1 MFDLL
6 KTLGCDSSNMHD
18 FMEKNNLIVKKY
30 ASKSGNVYDI
40 VQYDKKYITKDSDLK
55 IFKSLIFEDNKL
67 LSFSPPK
74 SHDFETFKSKYN
86 IENVTCEILVEGTMV
101 NLFWSSKGW
110 EIATRGTVGA
120 NISYYKD
127 DPENTTFRYMFL
139 ECCNEANFEFDK
151 LDRKYCYSFVMQH
164 TKNKIV
170 GPIPENALYL
180 VAIYE
185 IKQNDNELTIKEHYK
200 DSKEYLDVINNID
213 DTYLRLPKIYNF
225 DSYEE
230 AKEMFGSFNT
240 PYQYVGL
247 TIKHYKSGERA
258 NIYNPAYIEVKKL
271 RGNEPKL
278 QFTYLRLRQENKVR
292 PYLKYYPENK
302 GRFSIYKDQVHN
314 YTKTLYDN
322 YIKCFIKK
330 LKPHTEFPYQY
341 RTHMF
346 LIHNLYLNT
355 LKSDKKIVTI
365 KYVID
370 YFNKL
375 HPAQQMYV
383 INYNNTKL
391 IKDEI

>member
-1 MFDLL
+1 
-6 KTLGCDSSNMHD
+6 
-18 FMEKNNLIVKKY
+18 
-30 ASKSGNVYDI
+30 
-40 VQYDKKYITKDSDLK
+40 
-55 IFKSLIFEDNKL
+55 
-67 LSFSPPK
+67 
-74 SHDFETFKSKYN
+74 
-86 IENVTCEILVEGTMV
+86 
-101 NLFWSSKGW
+101 
-110 EIATRGTVGA
+110 
-120 NISYYKD
+120 
-127 DPENTTFRYMFL
+127 
-139 ECCNEANFEFDK
+139 
-151 LDRKYCYSFVMQH
+151 MQH

-213 DTYLRLPKIYNF
+213 DTYLRLPKTYNF

-258 NIYNPAYIEVKKL
+258 NIYNPAYVEVKKL